1 MTTSAISRSPLLAL
15 TMLASA
21 STIPACG
28 SPGLGATNWSCH
40 TSADCDPGQV
50 CGAVAGAPACVP
62 ASSAPIA
69 IGMSG
74 PLQGPSQ
81 DLGIEMR
88 RGISAMFQRVNA
100 DGGVFGRNLEL
111 RSMNDNYDPALAKEN
126 MKVLLDVQ
134 QESADADTPDA
145 RGAGSV
151 FAILGNI
158 GTPTM
163 LETAPIATRD
173 RVLFFAPFTGAQK
186 YLRDGTNSPYVYNYR
201 AGYYQETDAMVD
213 YMAAYRQPRIIT
225 SPPATSYRRI
235 LAFTQ
240 RDSYGDAGYNGLV
253 NSYNRL
259 SPLPQPD
266 ATKPD
271 PSIRRL
277 YYDREDV
284 RSVEPAITEAAVL
297 LSALLAEGTGT
308 VSIAI
313 VMVDTYQPGNKFIRG
328 VLDWV
333 IQDAARATRLD
344 LVFMHVSFVGSDAL
358 ADALVSPPETYLDV
372 RDGHTRRSYAE
383 GVIVM
388 QVVPYYGTQASGV
401 RDYRADIDRFDGG
414 SYSFTSLEGYIA
426 ARLFAESLLLNG
438 PTLDTESVRATLDTR
453 VRDLDIGMGTLL
465 GFSSTNHQASDTV
478 WGSVIQADGTF
489 KVPFMWNPRQRITAN

>member
-1 MTTSAISRSPLLAL
+1 MNTAGHRLGELLSTALVAVAAALGCSSPSLD
-15 TMLASA
+15 
-21 STIPACG
+21 G
-28 SPGLGATNWSCH
+28 TNWSCR
-40 TSADCDPGQV
+40 TDADCGAGWL
-50 CGAVAGAPACVP
+50 CGTVAGAPACVP
-62 ASSAPIA
+62 ATSAPIV

-81 DLGIEMR
+81 DLGLEMR

-100 DGGVFGRNLEL
+100 EGGVFGRSLEL
-111 RSMNDNYDPALAKEN
+111 RSMNDNYDPALAVEN
-126 MKVLLDVQ
+126 MKVLLDIE
-134 QESADADTPDA
+134 QESTNPDVSDV
-145 RGAGSV
+145 RGGDSV

-173 RVLFFAPFTGAQK
+173 RVLFFAPFTGAQR

-201 AGYYQETDAMVD
+201 AGYYQETDTMVD
-213 YMAAYRQPRIIT
+213 FMATHRQPRIIT
-225 SPPATSYRRI
+225 SPPGDSYRRI

-266 ATKPD
+266 STRPD

-284 RSVEPAITEAAVL
+284 RSVEPAVVEAQTM
-297 LSALLAEGTGT
+297 LSAMLAEGTGT
-308 VSIAI
+308 LSVAI
-313 VMVDTYQPGNKFIRG
+313 VMVDTYQPGNKFIRTL
-328 VLDWV
+328 LDWV
-333 IQDAARATRLD
+333 NQDVERATRLD

-358 ADALVSPPETYLDV
+358 AAALTSPPETYLDI
-372 RDGHTRRSYAE
+372 RDGQTRRSYAD
-383 GVIVM
+383 GVMVT
-388 QVVPYYGTQASGV
+388 QVVPYYGTQAAGV
-401 RDYRADIDRFDGG
+401 REYRADIDRFDGG
-414 SYSFTSLEGYIA
+414 SYTFTSLEGYVA
-426 ARLFAESLLLNG
+426 ARLFAKSLLLNG
-438 PTLDTESVRATLDTR
+438 PTLDTEAVRATLDTR
-453 VRDLDIGMGTLL
+453 VMGLDIGMGTLL
-465 GFSSTNHQASDTV
+465 GFSSTNHQACDTV

-489 KVPFMWNPRQRITAN
+489 RVPFMWNPRQGILPN

>member
-1 MTTSAISRSPLLAL
+1 MITSAIPRVPSLVFAGLV
-15 TMLASA
+15 
-21 STIPACG
+21 STLVLACG
-28 SPGLGATNWSCH
+28 SPNLAGTNWSCR
-40 TSADCDPGQV
+40 SNADCDPGQM
-50 CGAVAGAPACVP
+50 CGSIAGAPACVP
-62 ASSAPIA
+62 ANTTPIA

-88 RGISAMFQRVNA
+88 RGISAMFARVNTQ
-100 DGGVFGRNLEL
+100 GGVFGRTLEL
-111 RSMNDNYDPALAKEN
+111 RSMNDNYDPMLAKEN

-134 QESADADTPDA
+134 QESPDADTPDV
-145 RGAGSV
+145 RGNASV

-201 AGYYQETDAMVD
+201 AGYYQEADAMID
-213 YMAAYRQPRIIT
+213 YMATYRQPRIIT
-225 SPPATSYRRI
+225 SPPGTSYRRV

-253 NSYNRL
+253 NAYNRL

-266 ATKPD
+266 STKPD

-277 YYDREDV
+277 YYDRDV
-284 RSVEPAITEAAVL
+284 VSSVEPAITEAATL
-297 LSALLAEGTGT
+297 LTALLAEGTGT
-308 VSIAI
+308 VPVAI

-333 IQDAARATRLD
+333 NQDAARAMRLD

-358 ADALVSPPETYLDV
+358 AAALVSPPETYLDA
-372 RDGHTRRSYAE
+372 RDGQTRRSYAD
-383 GVIVM
+383 GVMVM

-401 RDYRADIDRFDGG
+401 REYRADIDRFDGG
-414 SYSFTSLEGYIA
+414 SYTFTSLEGYVA

-438 PTLDTESVRATLDTR
+438 QSLDTESVRATLDTR

-465 GFSSTNHQASDTV
+465 GFSSTNHQACDTV

-489 KVPFMWNPRQRITAN
+489 KVPFMWNPRQHIVAN

>member
-1 MTTSAISRSPLLAL
+1 VRAAAFVVGGALAVV
-15 TMLASA
+15 ASG
-21 STIPACG
+21 CG
-28 SPGLGATNWSCH
+28 SPGLGGTNWSCR
-40 TSADCDPGQV
+40 SDADCGVGQT
-50 CGAVAGAPACVP
+50 CGMIGGAPACMP
-62 ASSAPIA
+62 GSTAPIL

-88 RGISAMFQRVNA
+88 RGITAMFGRVNA
-100 DGGVFGRNLEL
+100 EGGVFGRHLEL
-111 RSMNDNYDPALAKEN
+111 RSMNDNYDPALAVEN
-126 MKVLLDVQ
+126 MKVLLDIEQ
-134 QESADADTPDA
+134 ASGSPDVPDL
-145 RGAGSV
+145 RGSDSV

-173 RVLFFAPFTGAQK
+173 RVLFFAPFTGAQR

-213 YMAAYRQPRIIT
+213 FMATHRQPRIIT
-225 SPPATSYRRI
+225 SPPGASYRRI

-266 ATKPD
+266 STKPD

-284 RSVEPAITEAAVL
+284 RSVEPAIAEAATL
-297 LSALLAEGTGT
+297 LTGLLAETAGT
-308 VSIAI
+308 VSVAI
-313 VMVDTYQPGNKFIRG
+313 FMVDTYQPGNKFTRG

-333 IQDAARATRLD
+333 NQDVARATRLD

-358 ADALVSPPETYLDV
+358 AGALTSPPETYVDV
-372 RDGHTRRSYAE
+372 RDGQTRRSYAE
-383 GVIVM
+383 GVMVT
-388 QVVPYYGTQASGV
+388 QVVPYYDTQAAGV
-401 RDYRADIDRFDGG
+401 REYRADIDRFDGG

-426 ARLFAESLLLNG
+426 ARLFARSLMLNG
-438 PTLDTESVRATLDTR
+438 PALDTEAVRATLDSR
-453 VRDLDIGMGTLL
+453 VKDLDIGMGTLL

-489 KVPFMWNPRQRITAN
+489 KVPFTWNPRQRILAN

>member
-1 MTTSAISRSPLLAL
+1 MWMRMRTSTRMMAL
-15 TMLASA
+15 SGLVAVFG
-21 STIPACG
+21 CG
-28 SPGLGATNWSCH
+28 SPTLTDTNWSCR
-40 TSADCDPGQV
+40 TDADCGSGQV
-50 CGAVAGAPACVP
+50 CGTVAGARACVTS
-62 ASSAPIA
+62 SSAPLV

-81 DLGIEMR
+81 DLGLEMR
-88 RGISAMFQRVNA
+88 RGISAMFGRANA
-100 DGGVFGRNLEL
+100 DGGVFGRPLEL
-111 RSMNDNYDPALAKEN
+111 RSMNDNYDPTQAVQN
-126 MKVLLDVQ
+126 MKVLLDIE
-134 QESADADTPDA
+134 QESTSPDVPDV
-145 RGAGSV
+145 RGSDSV

-201 AGYYQETDAMVD
+201 AGYYQEADAMVD
-213 YMAAYRQPRIIT
+213 FMATYRQPRIIT
-225 SPPATSYRRI
+225 NPTTSYRHI

-240 RDSYGDAGYNGLV
+240 RDSYGDAGYSGLV
-253 NSYNRL
+253 NAYNRL
-259 SPLPQPD
+259 AALPQPD
-266 ATKPD
+266 STQPN

-284 RSVEPAITEAAVL
+284 SSVEPAIAQAGSL
-297 LSALLAEGTGT
+297 LTAMLAEESGTL
-308 VSIAI
+308 SIAF

-333 IQDAARATRLD
+333 NQDAVRATRLD

-358 ADALVSPPETYLDV
+358 AAALVSPPETYLDI
-372 RDGHTRRSYAE
+372 RDGQTRRSYAE
-383 GVIVM
+383 GVMVT
-388 QVVPYYGTQASGV
+388 QVVPYYASQAAGV
-401 RDYRADIDRFDGG
+401 REYRADIDRFDGG

-426 ARLFAESLLLNG
+426 ARLFVQSLLLNG
-438 PTLDTESVRATLDTR
+438 PSIDTEPVRTTLDMR
-453 VRDLDIGMGTLL
+453 VMNLDIGMGTLL

-478 WGSVIQADGTF
+478 WGSVIQANGTF
-489 KVPFMWNPRQRITAN
+489 KVPFMWNPRQRIVPN